1 MFAYPAAEAD
11 AASLLIM
18 MEQASMT
25 PPAPWRGIK
34 INATPL
40 GPAPLAI
47 RQAWIGLT
55 LPLLETAPS
64 VPETMIVEIGFRNPA
79 GLLSLLKRRLGIKPP
94 TAVWQ
99 AYTVQ
104 AARALR
110 LLESHSPDAAR
121 WWHRNTPWLLEPSQG
136 LAFDADC
143 CELVFVER
151 LPANEP

>member
-1 MFAYPAAEAD
+1 MAH
-11 AASLLIM
+11 L
-18 MEQASMT
+18 T
-25 PPAPWRGIK
+25 PWRGIR
-34 INATPL
+34 IGSTPQ
-40 GPAPLAI
+40 GEAPIAI

-64 VPETMIVEIGFRNPA
+64 EAETMIVEIGFRNPA
-79 GLLSLLKRRLGIKPP
+79 GLLSLLKQRLGFKPP
-94 TAVWQ
+94 TTIWQ

-104 AARALR
+104 AASALR

-121 WWHRNTPWLLEPSQG
+121 WWQRNTPWLFEPAQI

-143 CELVFVER
+143 CELVFMDR